1 MRSLTV
7 SLEPGFSQLMISS
20 ISSLVKA
27 SLLKYS
33 TNSLTVLSLCCWASG
48 NWPLPSL
55 LGLRVRRPLNWR
67 RHRASQL
74 YGPFPAENKHHP
86 WLSGRPARRKRVL
99 ASRGNSFL
107 GFGEKEFWMFSDNK
121 PLNPVGCKWQKH
133 NSRSLRQHRRMCRL
147 G

>member
-7 SLEPGFSQLMISS
+7 SLEPGFSQLMIPGVSS
-20 ISSLVKA
+20 SVKP
-27 SLLKYS
+27 SFLKHS
-33 TNSLTVLSLCCWASG
+33 TNSLTVLSLGCWASG

-67 RHRASQL
+67 RHRARQL
-74 YGPFPAENKHHP
+74 DGPFPAENEHHP

-99 ASRGNSFL
+99 ASRGNSVR
-107 GFGEKEFWMFSDNK
+107 GFGEKEFWTLSDNK
-121 PLNPVGCKWQKH
+121 PSNPVGCKWQKH
-133 NSRSLRQHRRMCRL
+133 KSRSLRQHRRMCTL